1 MIIVKSNNSQPEG
14 SGRKVVTIYVPKNY
28 NVTGTLQLVV
38 KDRAT
43 DEEIVFDNPGDN
55 NPSARAFGLEDNAFP
70 GSSYQPSDLSL
81 QVGSYH
87 LLTIDTGR
95 LEPSTEYEYTLIAKD
110 VEKII
115 GRGLLRTE

>member
-1 MIIVKSNNSQPEG
+1 MIIVKSNNSQPG
-14 SGRKVVTIYVPKNY
+14 DPGQKVVTIYVPKNY

-55 NPSARAFGLEDNAFP
+55 AFP
-70 GSSYQPSDLSL
+70 GSSY
-81 QVGSYH
+81 H
-87 LLTIDTGR
+87 ILTIDAGR

-110 VEKII
+110 TQKII

>member
-1 MIIVKSNNSQPEG
+1 MIIVKSD
-14 SGRKVVTIYVPKNY
+14 TIYVPKNY

-55 NPSARAFGLEDNAFP
+55 AFP
-70 GSSYQPSDLSL
+70 GSSY
-81 QVGSYH
+81 H
-87 LLTIDTGR
+87 ILTIDAGR
-95 LEPSTEYEYTLIAKD
+95 LESSTEYEYTLIAKD

>member
-1 MIIVKSNNSQPEG
+1 MIIVKGN
-14 SGRKVVTIYVPKNY
+14 TIYVPKNY
-28 NVTGTLQLVV
+28 NVTDTLQLVV

-55 NPSARAFGLEDNAFP
+55 AFP
-70 GSSYQPSDLSL
+70 GSSY
-81 QVGSYH
+81 H
-87 LLTIDTGR
+87 ILTIDAGR

-110 VEKII
+110 TQKII

>member
-1 MIIVKSNNSQPEG
+1 MIIVKSD
-14 SGRKVVTIYVPKNY
+14 TIYVPKNY

-55 NPSARAFGLEDNAFP
+55 AFP
-70 GSSYQPSDLSL
+70 GSSY
-81 QVGSYH
+81 H
-87 LLTIDTGR
+87 ILTIDAGR
-95 LEPSTEYEYTLIAKD
+95 LEPSTEYEYTLIGKD
-110 VEKII
+110 TQKII

>member
-1 MIIVKSNNSQPEG
+1 MIIVKSNNSQPG
-14 SGRKVVTIYVPKNY
+14 DPGQKVVTIYVPKNY
-28 NVTGTLQLVV
+28 NVTGTLTLVV

-55 NPSARAFGLEDNAFP
+55 TFP
-70 GSSYQPSDLSL
+70 GSSY
-81 QVGSYH
+81 H
-87 LLTIDTGR
+87 ILTIDAGR

-110 VEKII
+110 TQKII

>member
-1 MIIVKSNNSQPEG
+1 MIIVKNDNSQPG
-14 SGRKVVTIYVPKNY
+14 DPGQKVGTIYVPKNY

-55 NPSARAFGLEDNAFP
+55 AFP
-70 GSSYQPSDLSL
+70 GSSY
-81 QVGSYH
+81 H
-87 LLTIDTGR
+87 ILTIDAGR

>member
-1 MIIVKSNNSQPEG
+1 MIIVKND
-14 SGRKVVTIYVPKNY
+14 TIYVPKNY

-55 NPSARAFGLEDNAFP
+55 AFP
-70 GSSYQPSDLSL
+70 GSI
-81 QVGSYH
+81 YH
-87 LLTIDTGR
+87 ILTIDAGR
-95 LEPSTEYEYTLIAKD
+95 LEPSTEYEYTLIWKD
-110 VEKII
+110 MEKII

>member
-1 MIIVKSNNSQPEG
+1 MIIVKND
-14 SGRKVVTIYVPKNY
+14 TIYVPKNY

-55 NPSARAFGLEDNAFP
+55 AFP
-70 GSSYQPSDLSL
+70 GSSY
-81 QVGSYH
+81 H
-87 LLTIDTGR
+87 ILTIDMGR

>member
-1 MIIVKSNNSQPEG
+1 MIIVKSN
-14 SGRKVVTIYVPKNY
+14 TIYVPKNY

-55 NPSARAFGLEDNAFP
+55 AFP
-70 GSSYQPSDLSL
+70 GSSY
-81 QVGSYH
+81 H
-87 LLTIDTGR
+87 ILTIDAGR
-95 LEPSTEYEYTLIAKD
+95 LGPSTEYEYTLIWKD
-110 VEKII
+110 TEKII

>member
-1 MIIVKSNNSQPEG
+1 MIIVKSD
-14 SGRKVVTIYVPKNY
+14 TIYVPKNY

-55 NPSARAFGLEDNAFP
+55 AFP
-70 GSSYQPSDLSL
+70 GSSY
-81 QVGSYH
+81 H
-87 LLTIDTGR
+87 ILTIDAGR

-110 VEKII
+110 TEKII

>member
-1 MIIVKSNNSQPEG
+1 MIIVKND
-14 SGRKVVTIYVPKNY
+14 TIYVPKNY
-28 NVTGTLQLVV
+28 NATGTLQLVV

-43 DEEIVFDNPGDN
+43 DEEIVCDNPG
-55 NPSARAFGLEDNAFP
+55 DNAFP
-70 GSSYQPSDLSL
+70 GSSY
-81 QVGSYH
+81 H
-87 LLTIDTGR
+87 ILTIDAGR

>member
-1 MIIVKSNNSQPEG
+1 MIIVKSNI
-14 SGRKVVTIYVPKNY
+14 IYVPKNY
-28 NVTGTLQLVV
+28 NVTGTLTLVV

-55 NPSARAFGLEDNAFP
+55 AFP
-70 GSSYQPSDLSL
+70 GSSY
-81 QVGSYH
+81 H
-87 LLTIDTGR
+87 ILTIDAGR

-115 GRGLLRTE
+115 GRGLLRAE

>member
-1 MIIVKSNNSQPEG
+1 MIIVKNNI
-14 SGRKVVTIYVPKNY
+14 IYVPKNY

-55 NPSARAFGLEDNAFP
+55 AFP
-70 GSSYQPSDLSL
+70 GSLYQPSGQSL
-81 QVGSYH
+81 LVGSYH
-87 LLTIDTGR
+87 ILTIDAGR
-95 LEPSTEYEYTLIAKD
+95 LEPSTEYEYTLIHKD
-110 VEKII
+110 TEKII

>member
-1 MIIVKSNNSQPEG
+1 MIIVKDN
-14 SGRKVVTIYVPKNY
+14 TIYVPKNY
-28 NVTGTLQLVV
+28 NATGTLQLVV

-55 NPSARAFGLEDNAFP
+55 AFP
-70 GSSYQPSDLSL
+70 GSSY
-81 QVGSYH
+81 H
-87 LLTIDTGR
+87 ILTIDTGR

>member
-1 MIIVKSNNSQPEG
+1 MIIVKSDN
-14 SGRKVVTIYVPKNY
+14 IYVPKNY

-55 NPSARAFGLEDNAFP
+55 AFP
-70 GSSYQPSDLSL
+70 GSSY
-81 QVGSYH
+81 H
-87 LLTIDTGR
+87 ILTIDAGR
-95 LEPSTEYEYTLIAKD
+95 LEPSTEYEYTLIGKD
-110 VEKII
+110 TEKII

>member
-1 MIIVKSNNSQPEG
+1 MIIVKSN
-14 SGRKVVTIYVPKNY
+14 TIYVPKNY

-55 NPSARAFGLEDNAFP
+55 AFP
-70 GSSYQPSDLSL
+70 GSSY
-81 QVGSYH
+81 H
-87 LLTIDTGR
+87 ILTIDAGR

>member
-1 MIIVKSNNSQPEG
+1 MIIVKDN
-14 SGRKVVTIYVPKNY
+14 TIYVPKNY

-55 NPSARAFGLEDNAFP
+55 AFT
-70 GSSYQPSDLSL
+70 GSSY
-81 QVGSYH
+81 H
-87 LLTIDTGR
+87 ILTIDAGR
-95 LEPSTEYEYTLIAKD
+95 LEPSTEYEYTLIWKD
-110 VEKII
+110 TEKII

>member
-1 MIIVKSNNSQPEG
+1 MIIVKSNI
-14 SGRKVVTIYVPKNY
+14 IYVPKNY

-55 NPSARAFGLEDNAFP
+55 AFP
-70 GSSYQPSDLSL
+70 GSSYQPSGMCL

-87 LLTIDTGR
+87 ILTIDTGR

-110 VEKII
+110 TEKII

>member
-1 MIIVKSNNSQPEG
+1 MIIVKRNI
-14 SGRKVVTIYVPKNY
+14 IYVPKNY

-55 NPSARAFGLEDNAFP
+55 AFP
-70 GSSYQPSDLSL
+70 GSSY
-81 QVGSYH
+81 H
-87 LLTIDTGR
+87 ILTIDAGR
-95 LEPSTEYEYTLIAKD
+95 LEPSTEYEYALIGKD
-110 VEKII
+110 AQKII

>member
-1 MIIVKSNNSQPEG
+1 MIIVKSNI
-14 SGRKVVTIYVPKNY
+14 IYVPRNY
-28 NVTGTLQLVV
+28 NVTGTLRLVV

-55 NPSARAFGLEDNAFP
+55 AFP
-70 GSSYQPSDLSL
+70 GSSY
-81 QVGSYH
+81 H
-87 LLTIDTGR
+87 ILTIDAGR
-95 LEPSTEYEYTLIAKD
+95 LEPSTEYEYILIAKD

>member
-1 MIIVKSNNSQPEG
+1 MIIVKND
-14 SGRKVVTIYVPKNY
+14 TIYVPKNY

-55 NPSARAFGLEDNAFP
+55 AFP
-70 GSSYQPSDLSL
+70 GSSY
-81 QVGSYH
+81 H
-87 LLTIDTGR
+87 ILTIDAGR

>member
-1 MIIVKSNNSQPEG
+1 MIIVKSDI
-14 SGRKVVTIYVPKNY
+14 IYVPKNY

-55 NPSARAFGLEDNAFP
+55 AFP
-70 GSSYQPSDLSL
+70 GSSY
-81 QVGSYH
+81 H
-87 LLTIDTGR
+87 ILTIDAGR
-95 LEPSTEYEYTLIAKD
+95 LEPSTEYEYTLIGKD
-110 VEKII
+110 TQKII

>member
-1 MIIVKSNNSQPEG
+1 MIIVKND
-14 SGRKVVTIYVPKNY
+14 TIYVPKNY
-28 NVTGTLQLVV
+28 NATGTLQLVV

-70 GSSYQPSDLSL
+70 GSSY
-81 QVGSYH
+81 H
-87 LLTIDTGR
+87 ILTIDAGR

>member
-1 MIIVKSNNSQPEG
+1 MIIVKSN
-14 SGRKVVTIYVPKNY
+14 TIYVPKNY

-55 NPSARAFGLEDNAFP
+55 AFP
-70 GSSYQPSDLSL
+70 GSSY
-81 QVGSYH
+81 H
-87 LLTIDTGR
+87 ILTIDAGR
-95 LEPSTEYEYTLIAKD
+95 LEPLTEYEYTLIAKD

>member
-1 MIIVKSNNSQPEG
+1 MIIVKSNI
-14 SGRKVVTIYVPKNY
+14 IYVPKNY

-55 NPSARAFGLEDNAFP
+55 AFP
-70 GSSYQPSDLSL
+70 GSSY
-81 QVGSYH
+81 H
-87 LLTIDTGR
+87 ILTIDAGR
-95 LEPSTEYEYTLIAKD
+95 LEPSTEYEYTLIGKD
-110 VEKII
+110 TQKII

>member
-1 MIIVKSNNSQPEG
+1 MIIIKSNI
-14 SGRKVVTIYVPKNY
+14 IYVPKNY

-55 NPSARAFGLEDNAFP
+55 AFP
-70 GSSYQPSDLSL
+70 GSSY
-81 QVGSYH
+81 H
-87 LLTIDTGR
+87 ILTIDAGR